1 MSVGAGTPG
10 KAWDTSAMEN
20 ANSNGNGS
28 TGHEMSA
35 RAAEVSP
42 HTTPTDSPPPSA
54 PTKLEASIASP
65 PSPQLRALPRRE
77 RPRPQFVPSERF
89 RAPEPGQKSSAETSS
104 NPQLPDSTLRV
115 EYTIHVLGGKDVVAD
130 VKSSF
135 DMPMSLEEE
144 SLPRTDGDFA
154 EVFDK
159 IVVAPLL
166 TQFRVYLRQRYERYD
181 KARQEAAPKTPCQP
195 STSTPFNQR
204 KPTYSSQFGM
214 PQVEPKPPLPTRPSA
229 GRFPQPAH
237 KNGE

>member
-1 MSVGAGTPG
+1 MENTNHNGSADREMSV
-10 KAWDTSAMEN
+10 
-20 ANSNGNGS
+20 
-28 TGHEMSA
+28 

-42 HTTPTDSPPPSA
+42 QTTPSDSPPPSA
-54 PTKLEASIASP
+54 PTKLEASTASP
-65 PSPQLRALPRRE
+65 PSPTPQLRALPRRE
-77 RPRPQFVPSERF
+77 RPRPQFVPSEKF
-89 RAPEPGQKSSAETSS
+89 RAPEPGQQSSAATPS
-104 NPQLPDSTLRV
+104 NPPPPDNTLRV
-115 EYTIHVLGGKDVVAD
+115 EYTIHVLGGKDVVANIE
-130 VKSSF
+130 SSF

-195 STSTPFNQR
+195 SASIPFNQR
-204 KPTYSSQFGM
+204 KPTYGSQFAM
-214 PQVEPKPPLPTRPSA
+214 PEIEPKPPFPTRPSA
-229 GRFPQPAH
+229 GRFPQPAQ